1 MKKEINKMEKVKINQ
16 TVANWIEN
24 AKSLYNFQAV
34 DSLLMWRVLENIR
47 SEQMI
52 EDEIDIVTLAKAI
65 QYGYEVEYEFKVGDI
80 LYSHFSNRFVEITA
94 SINDYKKELSISS
107 LLENIREGKKYD
119 LVCKAEER
127 YDLK

>member
-1 MKKEINKMEKVKINQ
+1 
-16 TVANWIEN
+16 
-24 AKSLYNFQAV
+24 
-34 DSLLMWRVLENIR
+34 MWRVLENIR

>member
-1 MKKEINKMEKVKINQ
+1 MEKVKINQ